1 MHPPIIMIPFLLL
14 IFSPLAILLV
24 QPGEAAQ
31 ARRRPNGRSAIHPDT
46 SSKYDRS
53 ITTFSSEGRLL
64 QVEYGAIAAGK
75 GSTVTGLDL
84 DCLSNSTHCD
94 PPRRGIVLAV
104 RHEARPS
111 SSTSACFDKV
121 QRIDDHAL
129 LITSGLSGDSRAL
142 ASTARV
148 KCQNLR
154 MGYGEAPMLSEV
166 ANMVGS
172 AQHELTRIGGARPF
186 GVSAIVAG
194 IDPLPDQQR
203 QGNASSIAGDEH
215 KGTIGVPLLFRTD
228 PGGAVDRC
236 DFCAIGKGSE
246 GAITALETAVNF
258 ALKQLEE
265 SDKHRDDGVHE
276 QIIFDALRGV
286 AMAAM
291 DSDADTSLRPP
302 LSDDHRQGRDG
313 EEDNGNAVDLWLIE
327 GSPNRRGAAR
337 FAVARSVG
345 RKDLDKAV
353 KLLLHN

>member
-1 MHPPIIMIPFLLL
+1 MAKRQRAERL
-14 IFSPLAILLV
+14 IQYSLDLF
-24 QPGEAAQ
+24 
-31 ARRRPNGRSAIHPDT
+31 RRQNVLRLSA
-46 SSKYDRS
+46 S
-53 ITTFSSEGRLL
+53 FSSWVSNLKGLRSVRE
-64 QVEYGAIAAGK
+64 IAQEALMCWDRVRVVTPAFISWK
-75 GSTVTGLDL
+75 STYQ
-84 DCLSNSTHCD
+84 S
-94 PPRRGIVLAV
+94 
-104 RHEARPS
+104 AR
-111 SSTSACFDKV
+111 
-121 QRIDDHAL
+121 
-129 LITSGLSGDSRAL
+129 
-142 ASTARV
+142 
-148 KCQNLR
+148 
-154 MGYGEAPMLSEV
+154 EAPMLSEV